1 MFPYQLNTS
10 VDKID
15 TSAGSILVDDN
26 GKSPEQLEEEGDFID
41 SKYPDVISM
50 YWKGREIK
58 RILVHA
64 AL

>member
-50 YWKGREIK
+50 Y
-58 RILVHA
+58 
-64 AL
+64 

>member
-41 SKYPDVISM
+41 SKYPAVISM